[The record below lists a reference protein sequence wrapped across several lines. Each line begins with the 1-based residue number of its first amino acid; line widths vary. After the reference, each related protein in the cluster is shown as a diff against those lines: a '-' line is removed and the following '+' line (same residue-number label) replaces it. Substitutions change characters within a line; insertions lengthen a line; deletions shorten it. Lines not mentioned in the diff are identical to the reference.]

1 MPHLVQTTSLCSS
14 CPMGN
19 NPAQNT
25 ALLYLTVLLM
35 GLCTWMKYCL
45 ILSMA
50 PAVNGV
56 ALWVDEDVRER
67 V

>member
-1 MPHLVQTTSLCSS
+1 
-14 CPMGN
+14 MGN

-56 ALWVDEDVRER
+56 ALRVDEDVRER